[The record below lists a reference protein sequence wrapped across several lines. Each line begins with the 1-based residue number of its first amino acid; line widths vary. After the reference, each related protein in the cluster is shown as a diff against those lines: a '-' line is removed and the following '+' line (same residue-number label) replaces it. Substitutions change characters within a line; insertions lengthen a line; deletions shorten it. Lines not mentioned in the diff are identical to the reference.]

1 MIDCGYIAA
10 HTHTRTRTHARAR
23 AHTHTHTH
31 TWSHV
36 DVIFHRL
43 QMKIH
48 FKKNLTCQKWNLKVG
63 VEVYVIYNFYCFY
76 MSKIQNITAFYR
88 KVQ

>member
-23 AHTHTHTH
+23 THTHTHTHTH

-48 FKKNLTCQKWNLKVG
+48 F
-63 VEVYVIYNFYCFY
+63 
-76 MSKIQNITAFYR
+76 
-88 KVQ
+88 